1 MQFLRAFYE
10 LEWRY
15 SKAKPLL
22 MTYST
27 LVFAVADGVAEIT
40 LNRPDKLNSFNPD
53 MLRELHAVFQII
65 ETDAAIRAVLITGT
79 GRGFCAGQDL
89 NVRQG
94 QPGEKGELVRKSL
107 NDNFNP
113 LIRRI
118 HNLKKPI
125 VAAVNGI
132 AAGAGANLAL
142 SCDIVIAAESASF
155 LQAFVNIGLV
165 PDCGGTFY
173 LPRLVGMARAKAAA
187 LLGEKIPAKQ
197 AADWGMIWKVVPDQQ
212 LMSDARSLAKRLAA
226 GPSVALGLIKQALD
240 VSVNHDLDRHLDWE
254 RDAQGL
260 AAMSEDF
267 AEGVNAFL
275 EKRPAKFTGK

>member
-1 MQFLRAFYE
+1 MDYTT
-10 LEWRY
+10 
-15 SKAKPLL
+15 LL
-22 MTYST
+22 
-27 LVFAVADGVAEIT
+27 FNIADGVAEIT

-53 MLRELHAVFQII
+53 MLRELHQVFQTI
-65 ETDAAIRAVLITGT
+65 ETNADIRAILITGS

-107 NDNFNP
+107 NGNFNP
-113 LIRRI
+113 LVRRI
-118 HNLKKPI
+118 HNLKKPV

-142 SCDIVIAAESASF
+142 TCDIVIAAESAGF
-155 LQAFVNIGLV
+155 LQAFVNIGLI

-173 LPRLVGMARAKAAA
+173 LPQLVGMARAKAMA
-187 LLGEKIPAKQ
+187 LLGEKISAKQ
-197 AADWGMIWKVVPDQQ
+197 AADWGMIWKAVADEQ
-212 LMSDARSLAKRLAA
+212 LMTETRALAKRLAA

-240 VSVNHDLDRHLDWE
+240 VSVNHDLDRQLDWE

-260 AAMSEDF
+260 AATSADF
-267 AEGVNAFL
+267 SEGVQAFL
-275 EKRPAKFTGK
+275 EKRPPKFTGK

>member
-1 MQFLRAFYE
+1 M
-10 LEWRY
+10 
-15 SKAKPLL
+15 S
-22 MTYST
+22 YST
-27 LVFAVADGVAEIT
+27 LLFSIADGVAEIT

-53 MLRELHAVFQII
+53 MLAELHQVFQIV
-65 ETDAAIRAVLITGT
+65 ETDSGIRAVLITGS

-94 QPGEKGELVRKSL
+94 QPGDKGEQVRKSL
-107 NDNFNP
+107 NERFNP

-118 HNLKKPI
+118 HSLKKPV

-142 SCDIVIAAESASF
+142 TCDIVLAAESAAF
-155 LQAFVNIGLV
+155 LQAFVNIGLI

-173 LPRLVGMARAKAAA
+173 LPRMVGTARAKGAA
-187 LLGEKIPAKQ
+187 LLGEKVSAKQ
-197 AADWGMIWKVVPDQQ
+197 AAEWGMIWKVVPDQQ
-212 LMSDARSLAKRLAA
+212 LLTEAQSLAKRLAA

-240 VSVNHDLDRHLDWE
+240 VSVNHDLDRQLDWE

-275 EKRPAKFTGK
+275 EKRPAKFSGK

>member
-1 MQFLRAFYE
+1 
-10 LEWRY
+10 
-15 SKAKPLL
+15 

-27 LVFAVADGVAEIT
+27 LFFAVVDGVAEIT

-53 MLRELHAVFQII
+53 MLRELHAIFQII
-65 ETDAAIRAVLITGT
+65 ETDAAIRAVLITGA

-94 QPGEKGELVRKSL
+94 QPGEKGEQVRKSL

-118 HNLKKPI
+118 HNLKKPV

-142 SCDIVIAAESASF
+142 TCDIVLAAESAAF
-155 LQAFVNIGLV
+155 LQAFVNIGLI

-173 LPRLVGMARAKAAA
+173 LPRMVGMARAKGAA
-187 LLGEKIPAKQ
+187 LLGEKISAKQ
-197 AADWGMIWKVVPDQQ
+197 AAEWGMIWKIVPDQQ
-212 LMSDARSLAKRLAA
+212 LMTEAQSLAKRLAA

-240 VSVNHDLDRHLDWE
+240 VSVNHDLDRQLDWE
-254 RDAQGL
+254 RDAQEL
-260 AAMSEDF
+260 AATSEDF
-267 AEGVNAFL
+267 AEGVQAFL
-275 EKRPAKFTGK
+275 EKRPAKFSGK

>member
-1 MQFLRAFYE
+1 MSYTT
-10 LEWRY
+10 
-15 SKAKPLL
+15 LL
-22 MTYST
+22 
-27 LVFAVADGVAEIT
+27 FNIADGVAEIT

-53 MLRELHAVFQII
+53 MLRELHQVFHLI
-65 ETDAAIRAVLITGT
+65 ETDAAIRAVLITGA

-89 NVRQG
+89 NVRQVN
-94 QPGEKGELVRKSL
+94 PSEKGELVRKSL

-118 HNLKKPI
+118 HHLKKPV

-142 SCDIVIAAESASF
+142 TCDIVIAAESAGF
-155 LQAFVNIGLV
+155 LQAFVNIGLI

-173 LPRLVGMARAKAAA
+173 LPRLVGSARAKAMA
-187 LLGEKIPAKQ
+187 LLGEKISAAQ
-197 AADWGMIWKVVPDQQ
+197 AAQWGLIWKVLPNDQF
-212 LMSDARSLAKRLAA
+212 LAEARSMAKRLAS

-240 VSVNHDLDRHLDWE
+240 VSVNHDLDQQLDWE

-260 AAMSEDF
+260 AAASIDF
-267 AEGVNAFL
+267 SEGVTAFL
-275 EKRPAKFTGK
+275 EKRPAKFIGK

>member
-1 MQFLRAFYE
+1 MNYTT
-10 LEWRY
+10 
-15 SKAKPLL
+15 LL
-22 MTYST
+22 FN
-27 LVFAVADGVAEIT
+27 VVDGVAEIT

-53 MLRELHAVFQII
+53 MLRELHQVFHLI
-65 ETDAAIRAVLITGT
+65 ETASAIRAVLITGS

-89 NVRQG
+89 NGRQG
-94 QPGEKGELVRKSL
+94 QPGEKGDLVRKSL

-118 HNLKKPI
+118 HNLKKPV

-142 SCDIVIAAESASF
+142 TCDIVVAAESAGF
-155 LQAFVNIGLV
+155 LQAFVNIGLI

-173 LPRLVGMARAKAAA
+173 LPQLVGMARAKAMA
-187 LLGEKIPAKQ
+187 LLGEKISAKQ
-197 AADWGMIWKVVPDQQ
+197 AADWGMIWKVLPDDQFLAQ
-212 LMSDARSLAKRLAA
+212 ARLLAKRLAT

-240 VSVNHDLDRHLDWE
+240 VSVNHDLDRQLDWE

-260 AAMSEDF
+260 AATSADF
-267 AEGVNAFL
+267 SEGVQAFL
-275 EKRPAKFTGK
+275 EKRPPKFTGK

>member
-1 MQFLRAFYE
+1 
-10 LEWRY
+10 
-15 SKAKPLL
+15 
-22 MTYST
+22 MTYAT
-27 LVFAVADGVAEIT
+27 LLLGIADGVAEIT

-53 MLRELHAVFQII
+53 MLRELHQVFQLI
-65 ETDAAIRAVLITGT
+65 EGDSAIRAVLITGS

-118 HNLKKPI
+118 HNLKKPV

-142 SCDIVIAAESASF
+142 TCDIVIAAESAGF

-173 LPRLVGMARAKAAA
+173 LPRLVGMARAKAMA
-187 LLGEKIPAKQ
+187 LLGEKISATQ
-197 AADWGMIWKVVPDQQ
+197 AQQWGLIWKVLPNDEFLVE
-212 LMSDARSLAKRLAA
+212 ARTLAKRLAA

-240 VSVNHDLDRHLDWE
+240 VSVNHDLDRQLDWE

-260 AAMSEDF
+260 AATSADF
-267 AEGVNAFL
+267 SEGVNAFL
-275 EKRPAKFTGK
+275 EKRPPKFTGK

>member
-1 MQFLRAFYE
+1 
-10 LEWRY
+10 
-15 SKAKPLL
+15 

-27 LVFAVADGVAEIT
+27 LVFAVTDGVAEIT

-53 MLRELHAVFQII
+53 MLRELHGVFQII
-65 ETDAAIRAVLITGT
+65 ETDAAIRAVLITGA

-107 NDNFNP
+107 NDHFNP

-118 HNLKKPI
+118 HNLKKPV

-142 SCDIVIAAESASF
+142 TCDIVLAAESAAF
-155 LQAFVNIGLV
+155 LQAFVNIGLI

-173 LPRLVGMARAKAAA
+173 LPRMVGMARAKGAA
-187 LLGEKIPAKQ
+187 LLGEKISAKQ
-197 AADWGMIWKVVPDQQ
+197 AAEWGMIWKAVPDQQ
-212 LMSDARSLAKRLAA
+212 LMSEAQSLAKRLAA

-240 VSVNHDLDRHLDWE
+240 VSVNHDLDRQLDWE
-254 RDAQGL
+254 RDAQGS
-260 AAMSEDF
+260 AAASEDF
-267 AEGVNAFL
+267 GEGVNAFL
-275 EKRPAKFTGK
+275 EKRPAKFSGN

>member
-1 MQFLRAFYE
+1 
-10 LEWRY
+10 
-15 SKAKPLL
+15 

-53 MLRELHAVFQII
+53 MLRELHGVFHII
-65 ETDAAIRAVLITGT
+65 ETDAAIRAVLITGA

-107 NDNFNP
+107 NDHFNP

-118 HNLKKPI
+118 HNLKKPV

-142 SCDIVIAAESASF
+142 TCDIVLAAESAAF
-155 LQAFVNIGLV
+155 LQAFVNIGLI
-165 PDCGGTFY
+165 PDCGGTLY
-173 LPRLVGMARAKAAA
+173 LPRMVGMARAKGAA
-187 LLGEKIPAKQ
+187 LLGEKISAKQ
-197 AADWGMIWKVVPDQQ
+197 AAEWGMIWKVVPDQQ
-212 LMSDARSLAKRLAA
+212 LLTEAQSLAKRLAA

-240 VSVNHDLDRHLDWE
+240 VSVNHDLDRQLDWE

-275 EKRPAKFTGK
+275 EKRPARFNGK

>member
-1 MQFLRAFYE
+1 MSYTT
-10 LEWRY
+10 
-15 SKAKPLL
+15 LL
-22 MTYST
+22 
-27 LVFAVADGVAEIT
+27 FNIADGVAEIT

-53 MLRELHAVFQII
+53 MLRELHQVFQTI
-65 ETDAAIRAVLITGT
+65 ETDAVIRAVLITGT

-94 QPGEKGELVRKSL
+94 QPGDKGELVRKSL

-155 LQAFVNIGLV
+155 LQAFVNIGLI

-187 LLGEKIPAKQ
+187 LLGEKIRAAQ
-197 AADWGMIWKVVPDQQ
+197 AEEWGMIWKVVPDQQ
-212 LMSDARSLAKRLAA
+212 LISDARSLAKRLAA

-240 VSVNHDLDRHLDWE
+240 VSINHDLDRQLDWE

-267 AEGVNAFL
+267 SEGVNAFL
-275 EKRPAKFTGK
+275 EKRPAKFIGN

>member
-1 MQFLRAFYE
+1 MDYTTVLFN
-10 LEWRY
+10 
-15 SKAKPLL
+15 
-22 MTYST
+22 
-27 LVFAVADGVAEIT
+27 VADGVAEIT

-53 MLRELHAVFQII
+53 MLRELHEVFQSI
-65 ETDAAIRAVLITGT
+65 ETDATIRAALITGT

-118 HNLKKPI
+118 HNLKKPV

-142 SCDIVIAAESASF
+142 TCDIVLAAESAAF
-155 LQAFVNIGLV
+155 LQAFVNIGLI

-173 LPRLVGMARAKAAA
+173 LPRMVGMARAKGAA
-187 LLGEKIPAKQ
+187 LLGEKISAKQ
-197 AADWGMIWKVVPDQQ
+197 AAEWGMIWKAVPDQQ
-212 LMSDARSLAKRLAA
+212 LTAEAKVLAKRLAA

-240 VSVNHDLDRHLDWE
+240 VSVNHDLDRQLDWE

-275 EKRPAKFTGK
+275 EKRSARFSGK